1 MGIVINNINKML
13 SNIEMIDFTFTT
25 IETSKRKKK
34 TLQIKKEEPKI
45 IIYCNKLF
53 LK

>member
-25 IETSKRKKK
+25 IETSKRKNDYYALILIGIRSITENHK
-34 TLQIKKEEPKI
+34 
-45 IIYCNKLF
+45 
-53 LK
+53 

>member
-25 IETSKRKKK
+25 IETSKRKKNSSN
-34 TLQIKKEEPKI
+34 KKRGT
-45 IIYCNKLF
+45 
-53 LK
+53 